1 MQHINELKDVN
12 NVNLVVFDVDGVI
25 VPRGAIVIER
35 GNSIF
40 LDLKFAP
47 EKFIDLVK
55 ELLNYTNVA
64 ISSGRNMVTLKTI
77 FSDLLGAESNGN
89 IFLMQGENGGRLS
102 YGVDEAGAGHD
113 PEKMRL
119 LAKLRKELRQIEN
132 EDILGYE
139 PKESLIT
146 IHARHRIPEIE
157 EAVIGYPH
165 YILWNGEAYD
175 IGQKEITK
183 GSGLGIVKKLLEEKS
198 GKNTFSIAIGDRQ
211 NDIDLLEQANIS
223 VSADKELLKDAD
235 YYIESSNELPGVILA
250 EKLLKLFKETRS
262 L

>member
-1 MQHINELKDVN
+1 MQNINELKDVS

-25 VPRGAIVIER
+25 VPRGAVVIER

-47 EKFIDLVK
+47 SKFINLVK

-77 FSDLLGAESNGN
+77 FADLLGAESNGN
-89 IFLMQGENGGRLS
+89 IFIMQGENGGRLS
-102 YGVDEAGAGHD
+102 YGVNEAGAGHD
-113 PEKMRL
+113 PAQMRL
-119 LAKLRKELRQIEN
+119 LAQLRNELRKITN

-146 IHARHRIPEIE
+146 IHARSRIPEIE
-157 EAVIGYPH
+157 KKLEEYPH
-165 YILWNGEAYD
+165 YIIWNGEAYD
-175 IGQKEITK
+175 IGQKDITK
-183 GSGLGIVKKLLEEKS
+183 GSGLGIVKKMLAENNNKEV
-198 GKNTFSIAIGDRQ
+198 FAVAIGDRQ
-211 NDIDLLEQANIS
+211 NDIELLEQADIS
-223 VSADKELLKDAD
+223 VSADPDLLKDAD
-235 YYIESSNELPGVILA
+235 YFIEKSHELPGVVLA
-250 EKLLKLFKETRS
+250 EKLLNLFKEKS